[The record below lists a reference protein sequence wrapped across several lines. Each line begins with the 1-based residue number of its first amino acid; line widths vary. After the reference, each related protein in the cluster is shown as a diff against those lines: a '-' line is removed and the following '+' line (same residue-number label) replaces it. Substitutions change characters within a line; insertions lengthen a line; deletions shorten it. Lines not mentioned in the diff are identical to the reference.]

1 MSTLRPTTNKRT
13 TRASTKDRS
22 ASTGPADELLD
33 SERRKIIAQLSDYI
47 GDRKL
52 ASTGWALLWFTDL
65 AILRKYLKSCEDKP
79 GPAIVAGI
87 FGRSETIKD
96 IIMSWKCRPRASWS
110 SEEGPEEPGVEETPK
125 KRQRTSKTTS
135 KIPTPA
141 GKTPSAAVGSRVE
154 TKQPT
159 GRSEAAKTL
168 CKERDYHACILT
180 GYREPLEVAH
190 IFPYSLSQREKTELD
205 IFWENLG
212 MYWSTEKINKWK
224 EQVLGSGGTEICP
237 NLMCMSNLAHKLWE
251 TARFAL
257 KPLSISEDQ
266 RVLKVKFYWMSI
278 NKFSDNMSSKKAPSP
293 FPDGRLSSIK
303 VEDKHNAKLFNI
315 NTEKALRSGDVLTFK
330 TDDPVGHPLP
340 SMELLNMQWALH
352 RVLALSGAADATVED
367 LDPDPDKLLWG
378 RNAWEM
384 NLEATD
390 EDVEEEMVDE
400 TEKEE
405 ELPSVPDEESW
416 DEVVVEAP
424 RFRGRTNPSTD
435 ENSPSRENRP
445 GSSLPRSRYVHHMDE
460 GEKLRQ
466 GEQAE
471 QEEQE
476 SSLVFRFRG
485 TNIH

>member
-1 MSTLRPTTNKRT
+1 MSTL
-13 TRASTKDRS
+13 RS

-33 SERRKIIAQLSDYI
+33 SERHKIIAQLSDYI

-65 AILRKYLKSCEDKP
+65 AILRKYLKSVGLEPHGLLKRAQKNRVSKKP
-79 GPAIVAGI
+79 Q
-87 FGRSETIKD
+87 RS
-96 IIMSWKCRPRASWS
+96 ASFL
-110 SEEGPEEPGVEETPK
+110 TYL
-125 KRQRTSKTTS
+125 SK
-135 KIPTPA
+135 
-141 GKTPSAAVGSRVE
+141 
-154 TKQPT
+154 
-159 GRSEAAKTL
+159 
-168 CKERDYHACILT
+168 CKERDHHACILT

-190 IFPYSLSQREKTELD
+190 IFPYSLSQREKAELD

-303 VEDKHNAKLFNI
+303 VEGKHNAKLFNI

-378 RNAWEM
+378 RDPWEM

-435 ENSPSRENRP
+435 ENSPSRENRL
-445 GSSLPRSRYVHHMDE
+445 GSSLPRSTYVHHMDE